1 MSVLKIALPK
11 GHLWDMVKALLN
23 RAGYNISAKG
33 ERSYR
38 VESRD
43 RELECRIHRAQNIS
57 LLVEQGRYDLGI
69 TGLDW
74 VLEPQADVE
83 ELTDLKVGRVNIVA
97 AVPEKYGLTEDLGE
111 QVFSKFQERM
121 RQDRRERVVV
131 ASEYENL
138 TMSLFDT
145 HMPKMPYRFIR
156 SYGATET
163 FIEVADIIVDCTE
176 TGATLRENSWT
187 TIHTLFEST
196 ARLVANK
203 QSLKDPWKREKIQ
216 GFLFL
221 VEGARDAKGLRLIKM
236 NVPEESM
243 SKVMSVLPSMKSPTI
258 SKLYGKEGSGYAVEV
273 AVDEEQI
280 VQLIPKLKKNG
291 ATDILELQ
299 IEKVVR

>member
-43 RELECRIHRAQNIS
+43 RELEFRIHRAQNIS

>member
-221 VEGARDAKGLRLIKM
+221 VEGARDAKTLRLIKM

-243 SKVMSVLPSMKSPTI
+243 SKVMNVLPSMKSPTI